1 MLIDPLVLQKEI
13 IIDNPIADSTAA
25 TVMINTAITNPV
37 KLLIEEA
44 TIKKFKEIERRI
56 VSIDMKRVK

>member
-1 MLIDPLVLQKEI
+1 
-13 IIDNPIADSTAA
+13 
-25 TVMINTAITNPV
+25 MINTAIINPV

-56 VSIDMKRVK
+56 ISIDIKSKIMFVLLIIIS

>member
-1 MLIDPLVLQKEI
+1 M
-13 IIDNPIADSTAA
+13 
-25 TVMINTAITNPV
+25 MNTAITNPV